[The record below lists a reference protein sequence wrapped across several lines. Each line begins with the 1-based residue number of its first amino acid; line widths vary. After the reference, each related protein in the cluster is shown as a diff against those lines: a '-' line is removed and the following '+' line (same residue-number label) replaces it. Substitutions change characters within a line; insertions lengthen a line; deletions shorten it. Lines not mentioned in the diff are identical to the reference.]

1 MDIEKETERF
11 LMDCDDIVTNAYAE
25 IRRKI
30 SKLLNDIRDETI
42 KFEYG
47 EITTIEHELGY
58 FGLMEK

>member
-1 MDIEKETERF
+1 MTIFLELET
-11 LMDCDDIVTNAYAE
+11 LHQM
-25 IRRKI
+25 I

-47 EITTIEHELGY
+47 EITTIEHELEY